1 MSDKR
6 LVETDNKGVA
16 RVMST
21 AVVKS
26 RRYLEALTV
35 AHHRG
40 PHDTWTAARDRAAKT
55 VGIERSYA
63 ARIWNRWQDMK
74 DVSGEAFMRLSEAY
88 ECLIEQAR
96 EQERRLD
103 AEGAR
108 LASEINRNMA
118 AYRLEDSAQRMAIP
132 TTQTASSATTEVR

>member
-6 LVETDNKGVA
+6 LVEFDNKGVA

-21 AVVKS
+21 AVVRS

-55 VGIERSYA
+55 AGIERSYA

-88 ECLIEQAR
+88 ESLCEQAQ
-96 EQERRLD
+96 EHERRLD
-103 AEGAR
+103 AEGVR
-108 LASEINRNMA
+108 LAREITRNVVA
-118 AYRLEDSAQRMAIP
+118 HRLEEGAKRMAIAK
-132 TTQTASSATTEVR
+132 TETASSATTEIR